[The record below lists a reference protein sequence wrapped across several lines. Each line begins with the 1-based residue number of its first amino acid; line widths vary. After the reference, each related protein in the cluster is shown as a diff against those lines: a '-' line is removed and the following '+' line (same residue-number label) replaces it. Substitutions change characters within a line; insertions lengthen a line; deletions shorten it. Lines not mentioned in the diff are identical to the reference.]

1 MNGGESQREAAST
14 IASDAEGDT
23 VNQTVLITSDPPC
36 PKRPILSLLKENEQA
51 NHILV
56 SGQPISKNSK
66 KLGSSAQADRYNF
79 AVLTDLRLLL
89 VSGSPSELGA
99 EAIPYD
105 SVSEVTISQVGQLIL
120 TCRSRGKSA
129 TYRFFDNDTASV
141 NDAVEYIQRMR
152 NFYVNQSTYSPAP
165 LNSVPQLNRGKK
177 PPNASVLTAVSTE
190 DDGRRKICIAGT
202 VLVGIGALLPWVSGS
217 VLGTDISISGFQV
230 FQLGWTLPLIAA
242 SSLMV
247 SDTRL
252 GYLKTSDVRA
262 TIIPASLI
270 LLFILFFISQISV
283 LGFGIGFYFSLL
295 GASAILITGVPQYD
309 EYIKPRLMDT
319 TDE

>member
-1 MNGGESQREAAST
+1 
-14 IASDAEGDT
+14 
-23 VNQTVLITSDPPC
+23 
-36 PKRPILSLLKENEQA
+36 
-51 NHILV
+51 
-56 SGQPISKNSK
+56 
-66 KLGSSAQADRYNF
+66 
-79 AVLTDLRLLL
+79 
-89 VSGSPSELGA
+89 
-99 EAIPYD
+99 
-105 SVSEVTISQVGQLIL
+105 
-120 TCRSRGKSA
+120 
-129 TYRFFDNDTASV
+129 
-141 NDAVEYIQRMR
+141 MR
-152 NFYVNQSTYSPAP
+152 NFYVNQSTYCPAP